1 MSKNYERKLFMKK
14 IVVGLFAIVLVFVG
28 IGTVSAQ
35 TYTDAEAR
43 RVLNSAGVEI
53 NSPAP
58 KTSLEGIR
66 RATVNAII
74 TLKDASGAYIV
85 ITGGTEGGHAGG
97 TYSHANGYKVD
108 LRLNS
113 TLNNYI
119 ETRFAKAGTVGGYPA
134 YKSSSGNLY
143 VKEGDH
149 WDVTVY

>member
-1 MSKNYERKLFMKK
+1 MTNQKMTVGILV
-14 IVVGLFAIVLVFVG
+14 IVVLLFAGV
-28 IGTVSAQ
+28 GTVSAQ
-35 TYTDAEAR
+35 TYTDTEAR
-43 RVLNSAGVEI
+43 RILNSAGIEI
-53 NSPAP
+53 NYSAP
-58 KTSLEGIR
+58 RTSLEGIR

-134 YKSSSGNLY
+134 YKSASGNLY

-149 WDVTVY
+149 WDVTIY